1 MTVRIT
7 VFRHRV
13 ANRLFKRTGQS
24 VVRNGFGRS
33 TKRIAYIN
41 VQQQMSGNAH
51 TPHGGNARDLLA
63 YTRPTESDTYKNFF
77 MAAPLLLGGISLW
90 RELRS
95 DNERKET
102 EQERMESEKK
112 KIEIKQEQREIESEK
127 ARQDNARQMSV
138 EWSSMHP
145 SRKAVL
151 NKRNRNNLFST
162 LRKLLGMANNSKADE
177 TTPVPDDVADVIN
190 FFLLWKNHR
199 DDDTIDSTRLKK
211 YIKSEFRAFRDTLKD
226 IRDDE
231 ARDWDEADSDILN
244 EVVDFLDDISK
255 METKGSGES

>member
-1 MTVRIT
+1 MLRFATNQTSRAL
-7 VFRHRV
+7 FRSRTIPRV
-13 ANRLFKRTGQS
+13 AQS
-24 VVRNGFGRS
+24 VRHHSAGVTEEAMGVFP
-33 TKRIAYIN
+33 T
-41 VQQQMSGNAH
+41 
-51 TPHGGNARDLLA
+51 LA
-63 YTRPTESDTYKNFF
+63 MMGTTV
-77 MAAPLLLGGISLW
+77 LLGSSIL
-90 RELRS
+90 
-95 DNERKET
+95 
-102 EQERMESEKK
+102 EQRRWDKNKIEIKQK
-112 KIEIKQEQREIESEK
+112 KIEIEQKIIEIEQEQREIESEK

-151 NKRNRNNLFST
+151 NKRNKNNLFST

-255 METKGSGES
+255 METKGSGEP